1 MAETALHINSE
12 NPVDLG
18 DLRYDDRGLIT
29 VVVQD
34 VATGTVLMVAWADR
48 EAVKR
53 TLESGQGWFWSR
65 SRQELWHKG
74 ATSGNTLEVV
84 EVRADCDA
92 DTLLYRVHPAG
103 PTCHRGSRS
112 CFEPP
117 PSDGTDDQETGGV
130 QKNGNVQI
138 GEIELGWLWRV
149 LESRKGAPPDS
160 SYTARL
166 LHKGRSRIAQ
176 KVVEEAGEVV
186 IASLTMPEAS
196 ADDPAAD
203 DPIADDP
210 ADELIGEAADL
221 LYHTLV
227 LLLDAGVPP
236 RRIAERL
243 IERHRPAGGAP

>member
-84 EVRADCDA
+84 EVRTDCDA

-112 CFEPP
+112 CFEPLP
-117 PSDGTDDQETGGV
+117 TDEGVDV
-130 QKNGNVQI
+130 QKTGDVQI

-166 LHKGRSRIAQ
+166 LHKGRARIAQ

-186 IASLTMPEAS
+186 IASLTMPEAAAGDPAS
-196 ADDPAAD
+196 DDPAN
-203 DPIADDP
+203 DP

-227 LLLDAGVPP
+227 LLLDVGVPP

-243 IERHRPAGGAP
+243 IERHRPTGGAP